1 MKHKHRIILPLSL
14 VLAASAPAAVIVTS
28 SLTAPATD
36 AADQYYLP
44 GVVANLAQIN
54 GVADPGANDESTFV
68 SERSSK
74 IMSFT
79 TGNNVGGYELS
90 SITVQQVQWPS
101 FVSPGTFA
109 NIPNG
114 TNFSFRFGTISG
126 TTLTPTF
133 TTATAGYTGT
143 AISQAGTAGTGF
155 FLTFDLTGETLA
167 DLAANTNY
175 FFEITRGTD
184 STAYFEMN
192 STSVNGYAGGQAY
205 RGDNGGVLDANNLV
219 NALPGDFAFHAN
231 LTAIPEPSAALLGGL
246 GMLALLRR
254 RR

>member
-1 MKHKHRIILPLSL
+1 MNSKHIILPLSL
-14 VLAASAPAAVIVTS
+14 VLAASASAAVIVTS

-54 GVADPGANDESTFV
+54 GVAEAGDNDESTFV

-90 SITVQQVQWPS
+90 SITVQQVQSVTW
-101 FVSPGTFA
+101 A
-109 NIPNG
+109 NIPNS

-143 AISQAGTAGTGF
+143 AISQSGTTGTGF

-167 DLAANTNY
+167 DLAANTTY
-175 FFEITRGTD
+175 FFEITRGTG
-184 STAYFEMN
+184 SSAYFEMN
-192 STSVNGYAGGQAY
+192 STTVNGYAGGQAH
-205 RGDNGGVLDANNLV
+205 RGDNAGALDANNVV

-231 LTAIPEPSAALLGGL
+231 LTAIPEPSAALLGGI
-246 GMLALLRR
+246 GFLALLRR
-254 RR
+254 RRA